1 MNPLEPITLQA
12 VSALVF
18 PLCRVGG
25 FFATLTVFS
34 GTGVPVRFRAL
45 LSLMFTICVLPAI
58 PAPPEDLT
66 PFSLTGFLVVCK
78 EMLIGCG
85 IGFMT
90 SFLSQIFTLAGQAV
104 AMQTGLGFASM
115 VDPVSGSNAPVVG
128 QFFTILTTLTF
139 LAINGHIIFIELL
152 IMSFKTL
159 PVGLSFLTLDG
170 LSDIAYFGSYL
181 FEGGLSL
188 SISANCTML
197 VVTFTL
203 GVMTRAAP
211 QLHIFSVG
219 FAVSMIVG
227 LFVLH
232 QVLRAYLVN
241 FMASFNEIMSL
252 TCTLI
257 GTACEDGVF

>member
-1 MNPLEPITLQA
+1 MNALEPLTLQA
-12 VSALVF
+12 LSALFF
-18 PLCRVGG
+18 PLTRVGG

-34 GTGVPVRFRAL
+34 GTGVPMLVRAL
-45 LSLMFTICVLPAI
+45 LTLMFTICVLPSI
-58 PAPPEDLT
+58 PAPPEDLVL
-66 PFSLTGFLVVCK
+66 FSLQGFLVIFK
-78 EMLIGCG
+78 ELLIGCA

-90 SFLSQIFTLAGQAV
+90 SFLAQVFTLAGQAV

-115 VDPVSGSNAPVVG
+115 VDPVSGSNSPVVG
-128 QFFTILTTLTF
+128 QFFTVLTTLTF
-139 LAINGHIIFIELL
+139 LAVNGHMIFIELL
-152 IMSFKTL
+152 IMSFRTL

-170 LSDIAYFGSYL
+170 LNDIAYFGSYM

-241 FMASFNEIMSL
+241 FMASFNEVMSV

-257 GTACEDGVF
+257 GTACEDGVL